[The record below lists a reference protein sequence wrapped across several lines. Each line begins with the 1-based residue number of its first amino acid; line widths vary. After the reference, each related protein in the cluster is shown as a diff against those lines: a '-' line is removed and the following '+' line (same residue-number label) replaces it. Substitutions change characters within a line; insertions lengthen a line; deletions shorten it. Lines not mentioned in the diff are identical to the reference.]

1 MPIFHRQEQK
11 AGRTLKRSTATAF
24 PKKTKDFSYQLISH
38 RPKLNSTSLPL
49 TLFHNQLLIS
59 DLPPNTKSTWARK
72 KTPRPADTPLKR
84 GIA

>member
-59 DLPPNTKSTWARK
+59 DLPPIQNPLGLGK
-72 KTPRPADTPLKR
+72 KHPVLRTPL
-84 GIA
+84 